1 MNSGR
6 LSSLAIVLW
15 LISTA
20 IVGVVGCVVLEQAQ
34 VSQPLATG
42 QALAVVPLVEILF
55 YLLIL
60 VAGSRHR
67 MKAGRVVLGIGLGFI
82 IRAGLSLI
90 ATQLVIPG
98 QAAVTSMGAAFGLYY
113 LRYWPGVVVQV
124 LAVALFLWFLRG
136 VWEVSEARSAR
147 ALHQPRWLPE
157 REEPEDERARRRQ
170 LLAALMEGPEEE
182 AEPAGP
188 GVEIALPSPPAQS
201 EQLPLLHQQLEAPPS
216 EKVGGEESGEDT
228 SQLPVVSQAQVEEVS
243 DLELSKLPW
252 PEPQLSE
259 AKKLLVEAAGEGAVA
274 DAVCLPGSGGLV
286 WAAPGSLDS
295 KALSPVIGQLVDMSR
310 IIGEIARLQA
320 PQVVVAD
327 GEGGCWLLAPIPQAP
342 VGWWLGWAQ
351 ATPVSRGAAMLAL
364 RQMRSQWPV
373 VDITSARE
381 QPAPEP
387 GIAATQT
394 EYDGPPEVVELVGQW
409 GAQVTMVSIEDL
421 AAIIAGP
428 PGLNGEQ
435 VGGAGLQMWE
445 VAIELCRLTA
455 WDEPTALLMGF
466 AGGVVGLGKIEGTPV
481 GTVAMVIDQ
490 DTSQIAVA
498 ALRLDKLRQRISTAI
513 TAPNHEY
520 DINNL

>member
-42 QALAVVPLVEILF
+42 EALAVVPLVEILF

-60 VAGSRHR
+60 VGGSRHR
-67 MKAGRVVLGIGLGFI
+67 MKAGRVVLGIGLGLV

-90 ATQLVIPG
+90 AAQLVIPG
-98 QAAVTSMGAAFGLYY
+98 QAAATSMGAIFGLYY

-147 ALHQPRWLPE
+147 ALDQLGWLPE
-157 REEPEDERARRRQ
+157 REEPEDERARRKQ

-188 GVEIALPSPPAQS
+188 AVETVPPSPPAQS
-201 EQLPLLHQQLEAPPS
+201 KQLPLLHQQPPAPPS
-216 EKVGGEESGEDT
+216 EEAGGEDT
-228 SQLPVVSQAQVEEVS
+228 SQLPVVSQAEAEEVS
-243 DLELSKLPW
+243 DPELSRLPW

-259 AKKLLVEAAGEGAVA
+259 AKKLLVDAAGEGAVA
-274 DAVCLPGSGGLV
+274 DAVCLPGGGGLV
-286 WAAPGSLDS
+286 WAAPARLDS
-295 KALSPVIGQLVDMSR
+295 NTLGPVIGRLVDMSG
-310 IIGEIARLQA
+310 ILGEIARLQA

-327 GEGGCWLLAPIPQAP
+327 GEAGCWLLAPLPQAP
-342 VGWWLGWAQ
+342 PGWWLGWAQ
-351 ATPVSRGAAMLAL
+351 APPVSRGAAMLTL
-364 RQMRSQWPV
+364 RQVRSRWPV

-381 QPAPEP
+381 QAAPEP
-387 GIAATQT
+387 GIVAIQA

-409 GAQVTMVSIEDL
+409 GAQVTMVSTEDL
-421 AAIIAGP
+421 AAVIAGP
-428 PGLNGEQ
+428 PGLSVEQ
-435 VGGAGLQMWE
+435 VGAAGLQMWE
-445 VAIELCRLTA
+445 VATELRRLTA
-455 WDEPTALLMGF
+455 WEEPTALLMGF
-466 AGGVVGLGKIEGTPV
+466 AGGVVGLGKLEGTPI
-481 GTVAMVIDQ
+481 GTVAMVIDR
-490 DTSQIAVA
+490 DNSQIAVA
-498 ALRLDKLRQRISTAI
+498 ALRLDKLRQRISAAI
-513 TAPNHEY
+513 TAPNHQY
-520 DINNL
+520 DINNS

>member
-6 LSSLAIVLW
+6 LSSLSIVLW

-60 VAGSRHR
+60 LGGSRQR
-67 MKAGRVVLGIGLGFI
+67 MKAGRVVLGIGLGLI

-90 ATQLVIPG
+90 AAQLVVPG
-98 QAAVTSMGAAFGLYY
+98 QAAATSMGAIFGLYY

-136 VWEVSEARSAR
+136 IWEVSEARSAH
-147 ALHQPRWLPE
+147 ALYQPGWLPE
-157 REEPEDERARRRQ
+157 REEPEDERTRRKQ
-170 LLAALMEGPEEE
+170 LLAALLEGPEEE
-182 AEPAGP
+182 AEPAQP
-188 GVEIALPSPPAQS
+188 GVEIALPSTPAQS
-201 EQLPLLHQQLEAPPS
+201 EQLPLLHQQPPAPPS
-216 EKVGGEESGEDT
+216 EEVGGEEGGEDT
-228 SQLPVVSQAQVEEVS
+228 SQLPAVSQAPAEEVS
-243 DLELSKLPW
+243 DPELSRLPW

-259 AKKLLVEAAGEGAVA
+259 AKKLLVDAAGKGGVAEAA
-274 DAVCLPGSGGLV
+274 CFPGGGGLV
-286 WAAPGSLDS
+286 WGAPTCLDS
-295 KALSPVIGQLVDMSR
+295 KALSPVIGRLVDVSG
-310 IIGEIARLQA
+310 ILGEIARLQT

-327 GEGGCWLLAPIPQAP
+327 GEAGCWLLAPIPQAP

-351 ATPVSRGAAMLAL
+351 APPVSRGAAMLTL
-364 RQMRSQWPV
+364 RQMRSHWPV
-373 VDITSARE
+373 MDIASARK
-381 QPAPEP
+381 QAAPEP
-387 GIAATQT
+387 GIVAIQA

-409 GAQVTMVSIEDL
+409 GGHVTMVSTEDL
-421 AAIIAGP
+421 TAIIAGP

-445 VAIELCRLTA
+445 VAAELGGLTA
-455 WDEPTALLMGF
+455 WEEPTALLMGF
-466 AGGVVGLGKIEGTPV
+466 AGGVVGLGRLEGTPV
-481 GTVAMVIDQ
+481 GTVAMVIDR
-490 DTSQIAVA
+490 DNSQIAVA
-498 ALRLDKLRQRISTAI
+498 ALRLDKLRQRISAAI

-520 DINNL
+520 DINNS